1 MLAKSE
7 TFPHTRAMS
16 ETGELPQGPEPV
28 KPPIRLED
36 RPEFQALA
44 PEQQEKLLALRER
57 LMAEAANPENVVSRS
72 INEMGFWEGL
82 KHTVKPHMAK
92 HKEIMFKE
100 LKAGASLAISLVP
113 VLGEGKGLGT
123 GLFGIGTKQAP
134 AVVDGIVN
142 LKTLHFEPL
151 ARLGNAA
158 TKGKEAFTAAKAMP
172 KSADL
177 LWKFG
182 KTNDKNILVRGAIK
196 TADAIDRVGAHA
208 KDALRPA
215 AILFGAKGAVEH
227 SLGAASHA
235 SAAEGAEAMAK
246 TFKVEKVYEATKA
259 KKIAKQVA
267 YNTTKVAEEAKRGIQ
282 NRKWYELPKH
292 WKAIGAEIAAKRARR
307 EAGKLGN
314 VAIKQ
319 AIEAGFEGR
328 KVGKARKVIESGV
341 KKVSPAVIEGT
352 RFGQYK
358 AFFERWL
365 NLTPDVPVWISTTT
379 GVAEFLGAH
388 GIDAIPA
395 VMQMGIN
402 RYQQLKVS
410 KDMGLDVLGYVATRA
425 LGKLAERKRAAAVF
439 RPQEAVAVV

>member
-16 ETGELPQGPEPV
+16 ETAEIPQGIEPP
-28 KPPIRLED
+28 KQPMRLED

-113 VLGEGKGLGT
+113 VLGEGKGIGT
-123 GLFGIGTKQAP
+123 GLFGIATKDGTLVTKAT
-134 AVVDGIVN
+134 N
-142 LKTLHFEPL
+142 LGNIKFEPFV
-151 ARLGNAA
+151 RLGNAA
-158 TKGKEAFTAAKAMP
+158 TKGKEAFKAAKLAP

-177 LWKFG
+177 LWKYG
-182 KTNDKNILVRGAIK
+182 RTNDKNILVRGAMK
-196 TADAIDRVGAHA
+196 TADVLDRTGAHV
-208 KDALRPA
+208 KDAFRPA
-215 AILFGAKGAVEH
+215 AIAFGTKAAAQA
-227 SLGAASHA
+227 SLGGDYVEAAQQ
-235 SAAEGAEAMAK
+235 GAEAMAK
-246 TFKVEKVYEATKA
+246 RLKVDKIYQVTKGKKEAERVAYTTTKA
-259 KKIAKQVA
+259 
-267 YNTTKVAEEAKRGIQ
+267 AETIKRGIQ
-282 NRKWYELPKH
+282 KREWYRLDKH
-292 WKAIGAEIAAKRARR
+292 WKAIGVEMTARRARKDAAKIGNAAINMAVDGVLKDKKINPVKRA
-307 EAGKLGN
+307 A
-314 VAIKQ
+314 
-319 AIEAGFEGR
+319 
-328 KVGKARKVIESGV
+328 ESGLI
-341 KKVSPAVIEGT
+341 KASPAIIEGT

-358 AFFERWL
+358 AFFEKWL

-425 LGKLAERKRAAAVF
+425 LGKLAERKRAAEVF
-439 RPQEAVAVV
+439 RPQEAAATV

>member
-1 MLAKSE
+1 MVE
-7 TFPHTRAMS
+7 TAETPRA
-16 ETGELPQGPEPV
+16 PEPQE
-28 KPPIRLED
+28 PPMRLED

-113 VLGEGKGLGT
+113 VLGEGKGIGT
-123 GLFGIGTKQAP
+123 GLFGITKAKELPWAQVSAQAFKEGK
-134 AVVDGIVN
+134 VV
-142 LKTLHFEPL
+142 FEP
-151 ARLGNAA
+151 AMRAKNAVNAA
-158 TKGKEAFTAAKAMP
+158 REGYAAARAFSAVDDLNRVSEIAAKAPSVFKRAGARIHDSLRPIGAVLSGKHDLQNSLGKAYSDAAQIGAEEMAKRLKVDKIYQVTKGKREAEKVAYTTTK
-172 KSADL
+172 
-177 LWKFG
+177 
-182 KTNDKNILVRGAIK
+182 
-196 TADAIDRVGAHA
+196 
-208 KDALRPA
+208 
-215 AILFGAKGAVEH
+215 
-227 SLGAASHA
+227 
-235 SAAEGAEAMAK
+235 AAE
-246 TFKVEKVYEATKA
+246 T
-259 KKIAKQVA
+259 I
-267 YNTTKVAEEAKRGIQ
+267 KRGIQ
-282 NRKWYELPKH
+282 KREWYRLDKH
-292 WKAIGAEIAAKRARR
+292 WKAIGVEIAAKRARKDV
-307 EAGKLGN
+307 AKIGN
-314 VAIKQ
+314 TAIKM
-319 AIEAGFEGR
+319 AIEPGFAGR
-328 KVGKARKVIESGV
+328 KVNAAQRAVETGLKKA
-341 KKVSPAVIEGT
+341 SPALIEGT

-410 KDMGLDVLGYVATRA
+410 KDMGLDVMGYVATRA
-425 LGKLAERKRAAAVF
+425 LGKLAERKRAAQVF
-439 RPQEAVAVV
+439 RPPVEAAATV

>member
-16 ETGELPQGPEPV
+16 ETGELPQGPEPQ
-28 KPPIRLED
+28 KQPIRLED

-113 VLGEGKGLGT
+113 ALGEGKGLGT
-123 GLFGIGTKQAP
+123 GLFGIIAKDGK
-134 AVVDGIVN
+134 AVTGATR
-142 LKTLHFEPL
+142 LKNIRFEPFVRIGKAASEGKKAFKGIKAGSAVADAANYMVL
-151 ARLGNAA
+151 DQGKNKVLNVAFRAANSMDKGVAHVKDFVRPVGALLGGKGAAQASLGLDYSEAAQQGAEEMAKRLKVDKIYQV
-158 TKGKEAFTAAKAMP
+158 TKGKREAE
-172 KSADL
+172 
-177 LWKFG
+177 
-182 KTNDKNILVRGAIK
+182 R
-196 TADAIDRVGAHA
+196 
-208 KDALRPA
+208 
-215 AILFGAKGAVEH
+215 
-227 SLGAASHA
+227 
-235 SAAEGAEAMAK
+235 
-246 TFKVEKVYEATKA
+246 
-259 KKIAKQVA
+259 IA
-267 YNTTKVAEEAKRGIQ
+267 YTTKKASETIKRGIQ
-282 NRKWYELPKH
+282 KREWYRVDKH
-292 WKAIGAEIAAKRARR
+292 WKAIGVEIAARRARKD
-307 EAGKLGN
+307 AAKIGN
-314 VAIKQ
+314 AAIKM
-319 AIEAGFEGR
+319 AIEPGFAGR
-328 KVGKARKVIESGV
+328 KVNAAQRAVETGLKKA
-341 KKVSPAVIEGT
+341 SPAIIEGT

-425 LGKLAERKRAAAVF
+425 LGKLAERKRAAQVF
-439 RPQEAVAVV
+439 RPQEAAAVV

>member
-7 TFPHTRAMS
+7 TFPHTRSMS
-16 ETGELPQGPEPV
+16 ETNELPQGPDP
-28 KPPIRLED
+28 KDLPMRLED

-113 VLGEGKGLGT
+113 VLGEGKGIGT
-123 GLFGIGTKQAP
+123 GLFGIATK
-134 AVVDGIVN
+134 DGSLISKATN
-142 LKTLHFEPL
+142 IGNIKFEPFV
-151 ARLGNAA
+151 RLGNAA
-158 TKGKEAFTAAKAMP
+158 AKGKEAFSAAKATP
-172 KSADL
+172 KAVDKL
-177 LWKFG
+177 YKFG
-182 KTNDKNILVRGAIK
+182 SKVDGNIFVRGAVK
-196 TADAIDRVGAHA
+196 TGDALSAVGAHA
-208 KDALRPA
+208 KDAFRPA
-215 AILFGAKGAVEH
+215 AIVFGTKSAAEH
-227 SLGAASHA
+227 SLGVAHQTAAL
-235 SAAEGAEAMAK
+235 EGAEAMAK

-259 KKIAKQVA
+259 KKLAKQMA
-267 YNTTKVAEEAKRGIQ
+267 YSTTKAAEEVKRGIQ
-282 NRKWYELPKH
+282 NRKWWELPKQ
-292 WKAIGAEIAAKRARR
+292 WKAIGAEMAAKRARR

-319 AIEAGFEGR
+319 VIDAGFEGR
-328 KVGKARKVIESGV
+328 NVGKARKVIESGM

-410 KDMGLDVLGYVATRA
+410 KDMGLDVMGYVATRA
-425 LGKLAERKRAAAVF
+425 LGKLAERKRAAQVF
-439 RPQEAVAVV
+439 RPQEAVATV

>member
-7 TFPHTRAMS
+7 TYPHTRTMS
-16 ETGELPQGPEPV
+16 ETTEVPQGLEPP
-28 KPPIRLED
+28 KQPLRLED

-92 HKEIMFKE
+92 QKEIMFKE

-113 VLGEGKGLGT
+113 ALGEGKGIGT
-123 GLFGIGTKQAP
+123 GLFGIATK
-134 AVVDGIVN
+134 DGSLITKATNIGN
-142 LKTLHFEPL
+142 LKFEPFV
-151 ARLGNAA
+151 RLSNAA
-158 TKGKEAFTAAKAMP
+158 TKGKEAFNAVKAAPKAV
-172 KSADL
+172 DQL
-177 LWKFG
+177 YKFG
-182 KTNDKNILVRGAIK
+182 SKVDGNIFVRAAVKTGDALSVAGAQ
-196 TADAIDRVGAHA
+196 V
-208 KDALRPA
+208 KDAFRPA
-215 AILFGAKGAVEH
+215 AIVFGTKAAAEH
-227 SLGAASHA
+227 SLGAAQHA
-235 SAAEGAEAMAK
+235 SAVEGAQKIATRLGVGEVYKVRKMGESAAAKVYGKTMAEGLK
-246 TFKVEKVYEATKA
+246 KA
-259 KKIAKQVA
+259 GLEKKIPWYRLGDRWKAFGVKR
-267 YNTTKVAEEAKRGIQ
+267 EAKR
-282 NRKWYELPKH
+282 
-292 WKAIGAEIAAKRARR
+292 AAKDVMKRADRIISSKISVDTH
-307 EAGKLGN
+307 GKN
-314 VAIKQ
+314 FVAKGV
-319 AIEAGFEGR
+319 ETGL
-328 KVGKARKVIESGV
+328 KKA
-341 KKVSPAVIEGT
+341 SPKLIEGT

-410 KDMGLDVLGYVATRA
+410 KDMALDVLAYTATRA
-425 LGKLAERKRAAAVF
+425 LGKLAERKRAAAQF
-439 RPQEAVAVV
+439 RPPVEAAATV

>member
-1 MLAKSE
+1 
-7 TFPHTRAMS
+7 MS
-16 ETGELPQGPEPV
+16 ETNELPQGPEPQ
-28 KPPIRLED
+28 KPPMRLED

-123 GLFGIGTKQAP
+123 GLFGVGTKSAP

-142 LKTLHFEPL
+142 LKTLHFEPFV
-151 ARLGNAA
+151 RLGNAVA
-158 TKGKEAFTAAKAMP
+158 KGKEAFNAAKVTP
-172 KSADL
+172 KAVDKL
-177 LWKFG
+177 YKFG
-182 KTNDKNILVRGAIK
+182 SKIDGNIFVRGAVK
-196 TADAIDRVGAHA
+196 TGDALSAVGAYA
-208 KDALRPA
+208 KDAFRPA
-215 AILFGAKGAVEH
+215 AIVFGTKSAAEH
-227 SLGAASHA
+227 SLGVAHQTAAL
-235 SAAEGAEAMAK
+235 EGAEAMAK

-259 KKIAKQVA
+259 KKLAKQMA
-267 YNTTKVAEEAKRGIQ
+267 YTTTKAAEEAKRGIQ
-282 NRKWYELPKH
+282 NRKWWELPKQ
-292 WKAIGAEIAAKRARR
+292 WKAIGAEMAAKRARR

-319 AIEAGFEGR
+319 VIDAGFEGR
-328 KVGKARKVIESGV
+328 NVGKARKVIESGM
-341 KKVSPAVIEGT
+341 KKVSPAAIEGT

-410 KDMGLDVLGYVATRA
+410 KDMGLDVMGYVATRA
-425 LGKLAERKRAAAVF
+425 LGKLAERKRAAQVF
-439 RPQEAVAVV
+439 RPQEAVATV

>member
-16 ETGELPQGPEPV
+16 EIGEISQGPEPQGQ
-28 KPPIRLED
+28 PMRLED

-92 HKEIMFKE
+92 QKEIMFKE

-113 VLGEGKGLGT
+113 VLGEGKGIGT
-123 GLFGIGTKQAP
+123 GLFGLATK
-134 AVVDGIVN
+134 DGSVITKATN
-142 LKTLHFEPL
+142 LGNIKFEPFV
-151 ARLGNAA
+151 RLGNAA
-158 TKGKEAFTAAKAMP
+158 AKGKEAFNAAKVAP

-182 KTNDKNILVRGAIK
+182 KTNDKNILVRGAVK
-196 TADAIDRVGAHA
+196 TADVIDRVGAHA

-215 AILFGAKGAVEH
+215 TILLGAKGAAEH

-235 SAAEGAEAMAK
+235 AAAEGADAMAK

-259 KKIAKQVA
+259 KKMAKQVA
-267 YNTTKVAEEAKRGIQ
+267 YSTTKAAEEAKRGIQ
-282 NRKWYELPKH
+282 NRKWWELPKQ

-328 KVGKARKVIESGV
+328 KVGKARKVIESGI

-410 KDMGLDVLGYVATRA
+410 KDMGLDVLAYVATRA
-425 LGKLAERKRAAAVF
+425 LGKLAERKRAAQVF
-439 RPQEAVAVV
+439 RPQEAAAVV

>member
-1 MLAKSE
+1 MLAQSE
-7 TFPHTRAMS
+7 TFPHTRTMS
-16 ETGELPQGPEPV
+16 ETNELPQGSEP
-28 KPPIRLED
+28 KDLPMRLED

-92 HKEIMFKE
+92 QKEIMFKE

-113 VLGEGKGLGT
+113 VLGEGKGIGT
-123 GLFGIGTKQAP
+123 GLFGITKAKDLPWMKVSAEAFKEGKVVFEP
-134 AVVDGIVN
+134 AMRAKNAISAAKEGYATARAFSAVDN
-142 LKTLHFEPL
+142 LKKVSEVTQKTPGIFKRAG
-151 ARLGNAA
+151 ARIHDSLR
-158 TKGKEAFTAAKAMP
+158 P
-172 KSADL
+172 
-177 LWKFG
+177 
-182 KTNDKNILVRGAIK
+182 VGAIFAGK
-196 TADAIDRVGAHA
+196 SDLQRSIGQAYSDAAQQ
-208 KDALRPA
+208 
-215 AILFGAKGAVEH
+215 
-227 SLGAASHA
+227 
-235 SAAEGAEAMAK
+235 GAEAMAK
-246 TFKVEKVYEATKA
+246 RLKVDKIYQVTKGKREAEKVAYTTTKA
-259 KKIAKQVA
+259 
-267 YNTTKVAEEAKRGIQ
+267 AETIKRGIQ
-282 NRKWYELPKH
+282 KREWYRLDKH
-292 WKAIGAEIAAKRARR
+292 WKAIGVEIAAKRARKD
-307 EAGKLGN
+307 AAKIGN
-314 VAIKQ
+314 VAIKM
-319 AIEAGFEGR
+319 AIEPGFHVNGR
-328 KVGKARKVIESGV
+328 KVNAAQRAVETGLKKA
-341 KKVSPAVIEGT
+341 SPAIIEGT

-439 RPQEAVAVV
+439 RPQEAAATV

>member
-7 TFPHTRAMS
+7 TFPHTRSMS
-16 ETGELPQGPEPV
+16 ETNELPQGPDP
-28 KPPIRLED
+28 KDLPTRLED

-113 VLGEGKGLGT
+113 VLGEGKGIGT
-123 GLFGIGTKQAP
+123 GLFGITKAKDLPWMRVSAEAFKEGKVVFEP
-134 AVVDGIVN
+134 AMRAKNAISAAKEGYATARAFSAVDN
-142 LKTLHFEPL
+142 LKKVSGVTQKTPGIFKRAG
-151 ARLGNAA
+151 ARIHDSLR
-158 TKGKEAFTAAKAMP
+158 P
-172 KSADL
+172 
-177 LWKFG
+177 
-182 KTNDKNILVRGAIK
+182 VGAIF
-196 TADAIDRVGAHA
+196 AG
-208 KDALRPA
+208 
-215 AILFGAKGAVEH
+215 KGDLQH
-227 SLGAASHA
+227 SLGQAYSE
-235 SAAEGAEAMAK
+235 SAQHGAEAMAK
-246 TFKVEKVYEATKA
+246 RLKVDKIYQVTKGKREAEKVAYTTTKA
-259 KKIAKQVA
+259 
-267 YNTTKVAEEAKRGIQ
+267 AETIKRGIQ
-282 NRKWYELPKH
+282 KREWYRVDKH
-292 WKAIGAEIAAKRARR
+292 WKALGVEVAARRAKKDAAKIGNSAINMAVEVSFKDRKINAAQRAV
-307 EAGKLGN
+307 EGKL
-314 VAIKQ
+314 
-319 AIEAGFEGR
+319 
-328 KVGKARKVIESGV
+328 
-341 KKVSPAVIEGT
+341 KKVSPALIEGT

-410 KDMGLDVLGYVATRA
+410 KDMGLDVMGYVATRA
-425 LGKLAERKRAAAVF
+425 LGKLAERKRAAQVF
-439 RPQEAVAVV
+439 RPQEAVATV